1 MREEVLRIVARECG
15 LDEVPAPALSLV
27 DLEADS
33 IDLICVVSALE
44 ERFGFQFPLDN
55 SALELET
62 VGDIIRTVE
71 KHTAGR
77 EEATPRLLAPQ

>member
-15 LDEVPAPALSLV
+15 LDELPAPALSLGEL
-27 DLEADS
+27 DADS

-44 ERFGFQFPLDN
+44 ARFGFQFPLDA

-71 KHTAGR
+71 KHAAGR
-77 EEATPRLLAPQ
+77 EGVAPRLLVRQ

>member
-15 LDEVPAPALSLV
+15 LDEVPAPDRSLGEL
-27 DLEADS
+27 DADS

-44 ERFGFQFPLDN
+44 ERFGFQFPLDTA
-55 SALELET
+55 ALELET

-71 KHTAGR
+71 KHASGR
-77 EEATPRLLAPQ
+77 EGVTPRLLARQ